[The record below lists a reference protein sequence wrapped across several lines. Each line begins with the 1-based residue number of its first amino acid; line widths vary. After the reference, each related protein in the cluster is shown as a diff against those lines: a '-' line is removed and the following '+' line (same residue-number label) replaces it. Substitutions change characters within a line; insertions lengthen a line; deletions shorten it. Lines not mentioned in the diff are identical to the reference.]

1 MELYQL
7 ETFVAVAREQSFT
20 RAAEVLGLT
29 QPAVTRQIAALE
41 RDLGTDLIERRGR
54 AFGLT
59 AAGRLVEEEAARV
72 LSAAGDLRRRLS
84 DLSNPRTGEVSVAS
98 VTTVG
103 LHTLPSLISE
113 FGGRYPD
120 VRVLV
125 WSGRMDAV
133 VDRVLSMHA
142 DFGLV
147 SSGIANKQLLI
158 IPLFDDPVIAVATPA
173 FAEKLPSPLPVEAL
187 AEIDLMLFEAPSRFR
202 SLVDAAFQNA
212 GVIPRIAMEL
222 DSHEA
227 VRMAAMLG
235 RGIAL
240 VPQQA
245 VPDDLASGALV
256 KLDLEG
262 LPEVVRK
269 TCLVLRRGDNLEVA
283 AVRNFVW
290 LTLARYASGIWKR
303 GPLAAVVGD
312 GSEAGG
318 AVPAG
323 SSA

>member
-1 MELYQL
+1 MMMELYQL

-20 RAAEVLGLT
+20 RASEVLGLT

-41 RDLGTDLIERRGR
+41 RDLGVELIERHGR
-54 AFGLT
+54 VFALT
-59 AAGRLVEEEAARV
+59 AAGRLVEEQAALV
-72 LSAAGDLRRRLS
+72 LAAAGDLKRRLS
-84 DLSNPRTGEVSVAS
+84 DLANPRTGEVSVAS

-113 FGGRYPD
+113 FGNRYPD
-120 VRVLV
+120 VRILV

-133 VDRVLSMHA
+133 VERVLSGKA
-142 DFGLV
+142 SVGLV
-147 SSGIANKQLLI
+147 SSGIANKQLLT

-173 FAEKLPSPLPVEAL
+173 FAESLPSPLPVDAL

-235 RGIAL
+235 RGVAL

-245 VPDDLASGALV
+245 VPEDLASGALV
-256 KLDLEG
+256 RIEVEG
-262 LPEVVRK
+262 LTPVVRK
-269 TCLVLRRGDNLEVA
+269 TSLVLRRGDNLEVA
-283 AVRNFVW
+283 SVRNFVW

-303 GPLAAVVGD
+303 GPLADVVGV
-312 GSEAGG
+312 EA
-318 AVPAG
+318 
-323 SSA
+323 

>member
-1 MELYQL
+1 MRYSNDMELYQL
-7 ETFVAVAREQSFT
+7 ETFLAVAREQSFT

-41 RDLGTDLIERRGR
+41 RDLGVELIERRGR

-59 AAGRLVEEEAARV
+59 AAGRVVQEQAQEVLAAASR
-72 LSAAGDLRRRLS
+72 LRGRL
-84 DLSNPRTGEVSVAS
+84 DELANPRVGEVSVAS

-103 LHTLPSLISE
+103 LHTLPSLIAE
-113 FGGRYPD
+113 FGNRYPD
-120 VRVLV
+120 VRILV

-133 VDRVLSMHA
+133 IDRLLAGKA
-142 DFGLV
+142 DVGLV
-147 SSGIANKQLLI
+147 SSGIANRRLVTL
-158 IPLFDDPVIAVATPA
+158 PLFDDPVIAVATPA
-173 FAEKLPSPLPVEAL
+173 FAETLPNPLPVEAL
-187 AEIDLMLFEAPSRFR
+187 ADIDLILFEAPSRFR

-245 VPDDLASGALV
+245 VPEDIASGALV
-256 KLDLEG
+256 QIELEG
-262 LPEVVRK
+262 FPPVVRQ
-269 TCLVLRRGDNLEVA
+269 TCMVLRRGDNLEVP

-303 GPLAAVVGD
+303 GPLATAIA
-312 GSEAGG
+312 EA
-318 AVPAG
+318 AG
-323 SSA
+323 EEAAT

>member
-7 ETFVAVAREQSFT
+7 ETFQAVAREQSFT

-41 RDLGTDLIERRGR
+41 RDLGVELIERRGR
-54 AFGLT
+54 AFSLT
-59 AAGRLVEEEAARV
+59 PAGRLVDEQAAEV
-72 LSAAGDLRRRLS
+72 LAAATQLRTRLA

-103 LHTLPSLISE
+103 LHTLPSLIAE
-113 FGGRYPD
+113 FGNRYPE
-120 VRVLV
+120 VRILV

-133 VDRVLSMHA
+133 VDRLLSGKA
-142 DFGLV
+142 DIGLV
-147 SSGIANKQLLI
+147 SSGIANKQLLTV
-158 IPLFDDPVIAVATPA
+158 PLFDDPVVAVATPA
-173 FAEKLPSPLPVEAL
+173 FAEKLATPLPVEAL
-187 AEIDLMLFEAPSRFR
+187 AEIDLILFEAPSRFR
-202 SLVDAAFQNA
+202 SLVDTAFQNA

-245 VPDDLASGALV
+245 VPEDLESGALV
-256 KLDLEG
+256 KIEVEG
-262 LPEVVRK
+262 FPDVVRK
-269 TCLVLRRGDNLEVA
+269 TCLILRRGDNLEVPV
-283 AVRNFVW
+283 VRNFVW

-303 GPLAAVVGD
+303 GPIAAAIGQ
-312 GSEAGG
+312 EAS
-318 AVPAG
+318 V
-323 SSA
+323 

>member
-7 ETFVAVAREQSFT
+7 ETFLAVAREQSFT
-20 RAAEVLGLT
+20 RASEVLGLT

-41 RDLGTDLIERRGR
+41 RDLGVELIERRGR

-59 AAGRLVEEEAARV
+59 PAGRLVEEEAAEV
-72 LSAAGDLRRRLS
+72 LASAAHLRSRLS

-103 LHTLPSLISE
+103 LHTLPSLIAE
-113 FGGRYPD
+113 FGNRYPE
-120 VRVLV
+120 VRILV

-133 VDRVLSMHA
+133 VDRLLSGKA
-142 DFGLV
+142 DVGLV
-147 SSGIANKQLLI
+147 SSGIANKQLLTV
-158 IPLFDDPVIAVATPA
+158 PLFEDPVIAIATPG
-173 FAEKLPSPLPVEAL
+173 FAERLESPLPVEAL
-187 AEIDLMLFEAPSRFR
+187 ADIDLILFEAPSRFR
-202 SLVDAAFQNA
+202 SLVDAAMQNA

-227 VRMAAMLG
+227 VRMATMLG

-245 VPDDLASGALV
+245 VPEDLASGALV
-256 KLDLEG
+256 RIEIEG
-262 LPEVVRK
+262 LPPIVRK
-269 TCLVLRRGDNLEVA
+269 TCLILRRGDNLEA
-283 AVRNFVW
+283 PAIRNFVW

-303 GPLAAVVGD
+303 GPLAA
-312 GSEAGG
+312 AMQ
-318 AVPAG
+318 AANP
-323 SSA
+323 